1 MKKNILRL
9 TILFFI
15 LTILLLPLLAQAGRY
30 PVRAVKAIVPYGAGG
45 STDVVF
51 RAIVADAEKYLGK
64 SIAIVNKK
72 GGGGS
77 VGGNYVAKAK
87 PDGYTILL
95 APTSVVNIYPSLA
108 TEPAYRLGDLV
119 PLCVVT
125 IDPRVCVV
133 RAELPWKSVKEMVED
148 SKKNPETVR
157 FGSPGVTSWGAF
169 GYYALEDLAGAKFLK
184 VPLRGH
190 SDIVAAMLRG
200 DVDVAS
206 GTFAGYKAQ
215 VDAGKFR
222 PIGISA
228 EKRSEFLPNVPTY
241 KEQGINMPT
250 DPNVR
255 YVWVQKGVPEE
266 AKAKLEASFK
276 GMCEDALVKKRIRT
290 LNQNLEFHGRDEAW
304 KIAQGETEYFRKLIK
319 QFGLKIKKKK

>member
-1 MKKNILRL
+1 MKEKFLRM
-9 TILFFI
+9 TTLFFI
-15 LTILLLPLLAQAGRY
+15 LSIFLLPLFAHAGGY

-51 RAIVADAEKYLGK
+51 RAITADAEKYLGK
-64 SIAIVNKK
+64 SIVIVNKK

-77 VGGNYVAKAK
+77 VGGNFAAKAK

-95 APTSVVNIYPSLA
+95 APTSVVNIYPNLA
-108 TEPAYRLGDLV
+108 SEPAYKLGDLV

-133 RAELPWKSVKEMVED
+133 RADAPWKSVKEMVED
-148 SKKNPETVR
+148 SKKKPGTIR

-190 SDIVAAMLRG
+190 SDIVTAMLRG

-206 GTFAGYKAQ
+206 ATFAGFKAQ
-215 VDAGKFR
+215 VDAGKFKA
-222 PIGISA
+222 IGICGD
-228 EKRSEFLPNVPTY
+228 KRSEFLPDIPTY
-241 KEQGINMPT
+241 KEQGIDMPT

-255 YVWVQKGVPEE
+255 YVWVRKEIPEE
-266 AKAKLEASFK
+266 AKTKIEAAFK
-276 GMCEDALVKKRIRT
+276 GMCGDALVKKRIKT
-290 LNQNLEFHGRDEAW
+290 LNQNLEFHGRDAAM
-304 KIAQGETEYFRKLIK
+304 KIAQAETEYFRKLIK